1 MLCTNCGK
9 NQATVHIKKTI
20 NGVTKEYM
28 LCSECASK
36 SELTP
41 SFSDFDTLLKSAF
54 SFMPRTLQTKRKSC
68 PSCGSTLSSISDSG
82 KLGCAQCYEVFAEE
96 LAPTIARIHANAV
109 YVKGNSVP
117 VQKEEKEENKL
128 ESLKAQLTRA
138 VNEENYELA
147 AKLRDEIRALEGK

>member
-1 MLCTNCGK
+1 
-9 NQATVHIKKTI
+9 
-20 NGVTKEYM
+20 M
-28 LCSECASK
+28 LCSECAAK
-36 SELTP
+36 AELTP

-68 PSCGSTLSSISDSG
+68 PACGSTLSSISDSG
-82 KLGCAQCYEVFAEE
+82 KLGCAQCYEFFAEE

-109 YVKGNSVP
+109 YVRNDSTP
-117 VQKEEKEENKL
+117 APEEKKEENRL
-128 ESLKAQLTRA
+128 EALKAQLAKA